1 MENEKLRTE
10 VKEINKQNNVSFK
23 YFAQKIGL
31 KNNSFYNF
39 LSGAKGLS
47 AQKQELLKKEIR
59 RFQDKCTF

>member
-1 MENEKLRTE
+1 MENEKLRKE
-10 VKEINKQNNVSFK
+10 VKELNKQNNVSFK

-47 AQKQELLKKEIR
+47 VEKQELLKRELR
-59 RFQDKCTF
+59 RFQDRCIL